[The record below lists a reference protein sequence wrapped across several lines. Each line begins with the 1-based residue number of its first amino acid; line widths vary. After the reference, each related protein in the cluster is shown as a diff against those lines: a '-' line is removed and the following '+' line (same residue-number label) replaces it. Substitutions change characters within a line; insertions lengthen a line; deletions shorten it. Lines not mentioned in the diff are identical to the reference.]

1 MISYSTNF
9 MGPISL
15 NWYRERE
22 LLMPPLTRWS
32 EFLKKEISIEEIK
45 QEYRG
50 GRIDIAGTESVFGE
64 DLALPIMHIE
74 DWNRF
79 SHWLDSYKTKTVKTL
94 DEILESYYNDGNNE
108 IRWWKDKKQ

>member
-1 MISYSTNF
+1 
-9 MGPISL
+9 MGPTSL

-64 DLALPIMHIE
+64 ELALPIMHIE